1 MTKPDTLTADD
12 MTGARDNLTGAIWMV
27 LAMAGFAV
35 EDALLKAASVSL
47 PKAQV
52 LVMFGLG
59 GVAVFT
65 LWALASGAPLFTPA
79 VVSRP
84 MRIRA
89 VFEVG
94 GRLFYL
100 LAIALTPLSAATAIL
115 QATPVVV
122 VAGAALVFGEKV
134 GWRRWSAI
142 CVGLI
147 GVLLV
152 LRPGSEAFSALSILA
167 VLGMLGFA
175 GRDLASRA
183 APASLSTAAL
193 GFYGF
198 WAIVLAGAIY
208 ALWEG
213 QAFLWPAP
221 TAWACMAGAV
231 AFGVFAY
238 GGLMRAMRT
247 GEVSAVTPFRYSR
260 LIFGLAIG
268 LTMFNERIDMTML
281 LGCGLI
287 VLSGLYIL
295 MRGNGR

>member
-1 MTKPDTLTADD
+1 MTALAK
-12 MTGARDNLTGAIWMV
+12 GAERANLVGALWMV

-35 EDALLKAASVSL
+35 EDALLKAAAVGL

-52 LVMFGLG
+52 LVMFGAG
-59 GVAVFT
+59 GVIIFA
-65 LWALASGAPLFTPA
+65 LWAGATGARLFSPA
-79 VVSRP
+79 VLSRP
-84 MRIRA
+84 MRVRA
-89 VFEVG
+89 LFEVT

-100 LAIALTPLSAATAIL
+100 LAIALTPLSSATAIL

-134 GWRRWSAI
+134 GWRRWLAI
-142 CVGLI
+142 CVGLA
-147 GVLLV
+147 GVGLV

-198 WAIVLAGAIY
+198 WAIILAGALY
-208 ALWEG
+208 ALWER
-213 QAFLWPAP
+213 QDFVWPDLP
-221 TAWACMAGAV
+221 AWAALAGA
-231 AFGVFAY
+231 AGVGAFAY
-238 GGLMRAMRT
+238 SGLMRAMRT
-247 GEVSAVTPFRYSR
+247 GTVAAVTPFRYSR
-260 LIFGLAIG
+260 LLFGVAIG
-268 LTMFNERIDMTML
+268 VVWFNESLDLML
-281 LGCGLI
+281 VLGCGLI

-295 MRGNGR
+295 WRGGRG

>member
-1 MTKPDTLTADD
+1 
-12 MTGARDNLTGAIWMV
+12 MV
-27 LAMAGFAV
+27 GAMAGFAV
-35 EDALLKAASVSL
+35 EDAFLKAASTEL

-59 GVAVFT
+59 GVLLFGA
-65 LWALASGAPLFTPA
+65 LALASGTRLLDPGVL
-79 VVSRP
+79 SRP
-84 MRIRA
+84 MRVRA
-89 VFEVG
+89 VFEVS

-122 VAGAALVFGEKV
+122 VAGAALVFGETV

-142 CVGLI
+142 IVGLV
-147 GVLLV
+147 GVLIV
-152 LRPGSEAFSALSILA
+152 LRPGAESFSPLSLLA

-183 APASLSTAAL
+183 APASLGTYAL

-198 WAIVLAGAIY
+198 WAIVVAGALY
-208 ALWEG
+208 ALWE
-213 QAFLWPAP
+213 QAGFVWP
-221 TAWACMAGAV
+221 GAV
-231 AFGVFAY
+231 IWAQITGAVCFGVFAY
-238 GGLMRAMRT
+238 GALMRAMRT

-260 LIFGLAIG
+260 LLFGVG
-268 LTMFNERIDMTML
+268 LGVLLFGESVDRQML

-287 VLSGLYIL
+287 VLSGLYI
-295 MRGNGR
+295 MWRGGRVRNTAPEFEPPS